1 MSQRC
6 AEMKDIYLPQ
16 LATIVKTEAMNV
28 TEKYLRLS
36 MDDGRFEYAPGQFV
50 EVSVGGI
57 GEAPITISSSPT
69 QKGGFEL
76 IVRRIGNV
84 TNAIH
89 NLKPGDKV
97 GIRGPFGRG
106 TYPVEEARGR
116 NLVFICGGIGLV
128 PQRSFINYVLDNRNQ
143 YGEVTI
149 LQGTKCYAL
158 RLFTSEVAAWEKRDD
173 IQMLETIDE
182 PDDCWKGN
190 VGVVT
195 KLISKVTTDLKSA
208 VLLVCGPPVMYKFVL
223 LELDKSRVPHE
234 NIFLNLERK
243 MKCGVGK
250 CGHCQVNNV
259 YVCMDGPVFRYSD
272 LATMPEAI

>member
-1 MSQRC
+1 MCQHC

-16 LATIVKTEAMNV
+16 LATVVKTETMNV
-28 TEKYLRLS
+28 TERYLRLS
-36 MDDGRFEYAPGQFV
+36 MDDGQLEYTPGQFV
-50 EVSVGGI
+50 EVSLGGI

-69 QKGGFEL
+69 QNGGFEL
-76 IVRRIGNV
+76 VVRKIGNV
-84 TNAIH
+84 TSAIH
-89 NLKPGDKV
+89 NLKPGDKI
-97 GIRGPFGRG
+97 GIRGPFGGG
-106 TYPVEEARGR
+106 TYPTEEAKGR

-128 PQRSFINYVLDNRNQ
+128 PQRSFINYVLDNRDQ
-143 YGEVTI
+143 YGDVTI

-158 RLFTSEVAAWEKRDD
+158 RLFTPEVASWEKRDD
-173 IQMLETIDE
+173 IHVLETIDE

-195 KLISKVTTDLKSA
+195 KLISMVKTDLKSA
-208 VLLVCGPPVMYKFVL
+208 VVLVCGPPIMYKFTL
-223 LELDKSRVPHE
+223 IALEDHRVPHE

-250 CGHCQVNNV
+250 CGHCQINNA
-259 YVCMDGPVFRYSD
+259 YVCIDGPVFRYSD

>member
-84 TNAIH
+84 TSAIH
-89 NLKPGDKV
+89 SLKPGDKV

-128 PQRSFINYVLDNRNQ
+128 PQRSFINYVLDNRDQ

-149 LQGTKCYAL
+149 LQGTKCYDL

>member
-1 MSQRC
+1 MGQHC

-16 LATIVKTEAMNV
+16 LATIEKTEAMNA
-28 TEKYLRLS
+28 TERYLRLS
-36 MDDGRFEYAPGQFV
+36 MDDGPFDYTPGQFV
-50 EVSVGGI
+50 EVSLGGI

-69 QKGGFEL
+69 QNEGFEL
-76 IVRRIGNV
+76 VVRKIGNV

-89 NLKPGDKV
+89 SLNRGDKI

-106 TYPVEEARGR
+106 TYPVEEAKGR

-128 PQRSFINYVLDNRNQ
+128 PQRSFINYVMDNRDQ
-143 YGEVTI
+143 FGEVAI

-158 RLFTSEVAAWEKRDD
+158 RLFTSEVAAWEKRGDVHL
-173 IQMLETIDE
+173 LETIDQ

-195 KLISKVTTDLKSA
+195 ELIPRVTTDLKSA

-223 LELDKSRVPHE
+223 MELEKRHVPHE

-250 CGHCQVNNV
+250 CGHCQVNNT

-272 LATMPEAI
+272 LAKMPEAI